1 MSDDPS
7 ELQITKAGTGD
18 LERVLPLFEAYLEF
32 YHRPPDSARAREFL
46 KDRLERADSVI
57 FLAHRASG
65 ELVGFAQLYP
75 TFASLAMAP
84 WWILYDL
91 YVVPSA
97 RRHGVASRLLNAARE
112 LAADTHAAGLGLD
125 TASDNPARRLYEEK
139 GWKRDDVFVHYELY
153 L

>member
-1 MSDDPS
+1 MSDEPS

-46 KDRLERADSVI
+46 KDRLERSDSVI
-57 FLAHRASG
+57 FLARRANG
-65 ELVGFAQLYP
+65 EVVGFAQLYP

-125 TASDNPARRLYEEK
+125 TANDNPARRLYEAH
-139 GWKRDDVFVHYELY
+139 GWKRDDIFVHYELY